1 MNGDAKPL
9 RPGELDRLVDEA
21 MRLTQSRADLLRRND
36 ELLIR
41 LMRCQTETRRL
52 LKWVKRNK
60 FVPDHPA

>member
-1 MNGDAKPL
+1 MNGDTKPL

-36 ELLIR
+36 DLLIR
-41 LMRCQTETRRL
+41 LMRCQSETRRL
-52 LKWVKRNK
+52 LKWAKRNK